1 MAQLTWGDVGER
13 FYETGIDRG
22 VLYVGENPGVAW
34 SGLVSV
40 NQKPSGGE
48 PTPHYIDGIKYLNY
62 SAVEETELTLSAF
75 YSPVEF
81 DVCDGSVEVRPGFMA
96 HSQPRAEFGLAY
108 RSRIGNDLEGIDYGY
123 KIHVIYN
130 ALAAPADNTYSTL
143 SDSLDVEALS
153 WDISTRPVVMIGA
166 AATAHFEFDSMK
178 MSEGNLAYFERILYG
193 SELSTP
199 RLPSLTEIFEIY
211 THTYGAA
218 EYGITTYA

>member
-81 DVCDGSVEVRPGFMA
+81 DVCDGSVQVRPGFVA
-96 HSQPRAEFGLAY
+96 HSQPRTEFGLSY
-108 RSRIGNDLEGIDYGY
+108 RTRIGNDLEGADYGY
-123 KIHVIYN
+123 KIHLIYN
-130 ALAAPADNTYSTL
+130 ALAAPADNTNETL
-143 SDSLDVEALS
+143 SDSLSVDALS
-153 WDISTRPVVMIGA
+153 WDISTRPVITNGA

-178 MSEGNLAYFERILYG
+178 MSKGNLAYFERILYG
-193 SELSTP
+193 SEISSP

-211 THTYGAA
+211 THTYGEAQ
-218 EYGITTYA
+218 YGISTYA